1 VVDLPIVAMIE
12 EAIDISGT
20 KITWKEIANAAGITN
35 SALSHFKSGTELKF
49 PHLLKIAKFIFE
61 GNYMAKFKEWCLN
74 LNQPANIRYA
84 LEYLAVNRQIEELE
98 ELIVKVNNKYSSKDL
113 TDWAKGYSILALYL
127 KGNEPCTVLNQLR
140 LYTPKTC
147 EMKVLA
153 LITEIWCRNKMR
165 EYSTM
170 NSLVSG
176 LDLTINEIKDDF
188 IKESYGLR
196 VKEVLAF
203 VNLYKLNN
211 KEIARKYAEE
221 IISKNFSPTFTAN
234 ASYLLG
240 MSYLF
245 DNYDKCLGNI
255 MKHRELLIE
264 SERIAEIEIIDNN
277 DLPFINNIWKK
288 HNKQPE
294 TNDISEKAHYEA
306 LNGDKKLALELI
318 DDAIEKEGLSGFKLY
333 YKALATDDKSLF
345 MQSLIFFINRKG
357 DKFYAGL
364 PYERLKNDPIYKPMA
379 DLLFMD

>member
-1 VVDLPIVAMIE
+1 VIDLPIVAMIE
-12 EAIDISGT
+12 EALDTSET
-20 KITWKEIANAAGITN
+20 KITWKDVASAAGITK

-74 LNQPANIRYA
+74 LNQPSNIRYA
-84 LEYLAVNRQIEELE
+84 LEYLAVNRQIKELE
-98 ELIVKVNNKYSSKDL
+98 ELITKINNKYSSKDL
-113 TDWAKGYSILALYL
+113 IDWAKGYSLLAMYL
-127 KGNEPCTVLNQLR
+127 KGNEPCSVLNQLR

-147 EMKVLA
+147 EMKVLT

-176 LDLTINEIKDDF
+176 LDLTIDEIKDDY
-188 IKESYGLR
+188 IKESYELR
-196 VKEVLAF
+196 VKEILAF
-203 VNLYKLNN
+203 VNLYKFNN

-221 IISKNFSPTFTAN
+221 IISKNFSPTFNAN

-264 SERIAEIEIIDNN
+264 SGRNAEIEVIDNN
-277 DLPFINNIWKK
+277 DLPFIKNIWKK
-288 HNKQPE
+288 HSKQPK

-357 DKFYAGL
+357 DKFYANL
-364 PYERLKNDPIYKPMA
+364 PYEQLKGDPVYQPMA

>member
-1 VVDLPIVAMIE
+1 MNDLPIVTMIE
-12 EAIDISGT
+12 EALDTSEV
-20 KITWKEIANAAGITN
+20 KITWKDVANAAGLTK

-74 LNQPANIRYA
+74 LNQPSNIRYA
-84 LEYLAVNRQIEELE
+84 LEYLAVNRQIRELE
-98 ELIVKVNNKYSSKDL
+98 ELIVKINDKYTNKDL
-113 TDWAKGYSILALYL
+113 IDWANGYALLALYL
-127 KGNEPCTVLNQLR
+127 KGNEPGAVLNQLR

-147 EMKVLA
+147 EMKVLS

-176 LDLTINEIKDDF
+176 LDLTINEIKDEY
-188 IKESYGLR
+188 IRESYGLR
-196 VKEVLAF
+196 VKEALAF
-203 VNLYKLNN
+203 VNLYKFNK

-221 IISKNFSPTFTAN
+221 IISKNFSPTFNAN

-255 MKHRELLIE
+255 MKHRELLAE
-264 SERIAEIEIIDNN
+264 SERTAEIAIVDNN

-288 HNKQPE
+288 HSKQPE

-306 LNGDKKLALELI
+306 VNGDKKLALELI

-357 DKFYAGL
+357 DKFYANL
-364 PYERLKNDPIYKPMA
+364 PYEQLKGDPIYQPMA
-379 DLLFMD
+379 DLLFTD

>member
-1 VVDLPIVAMIE
+1 VIDLPIVAMIE
-12 EAIDISGT
+12 EAIDINGT

-113 TDWAKGYSILALYL
+113 TDWAKGYSILAMYL

-221 IISKNFSPTFTAN
+221 IISKNFSPTFNAN

-264 SERIAEIEIIDNN
+264 SERKSEIAVIDNN

-288 HNKQPE
+288 NSKQPE

-333 YKALATDDKSLF
+333 YKALATNDKSLF

-357 DKFYAGL
+357 DKFYANL
-364 PYERLKNDPIYKPMA
+364 PYEQLKGDPIYQPMA

>member
-1 VVDLPIVAMIE
+1 MIE
-12 EAIDISGT
+12 EALDTSET
-20 KITWKEIANAAGITN
+20 KITWKDVANAAGITK

-98 ELIVKVNNKYSSKDL
+98 ELIIKINDKYSSKDL
-113 TDWAKGYSILALYL
+113 MDWAKGYSLLALYL
-127 KGNEPCTVLNQLR
+127 RGNEPCTVLNQLR

-176 LDLTINEIKDDF
+176 LDLTINEIKDDY

-203 VNLYKLNN
+203 VHLYKLNN

-221 IISKNFSPTFTAN
+221 IISKNFSPTFNAN

-264 SERIAEIEIIDNN
+264 SERRAEIEIIDNN

-288 HNKQPE
+288 HSKQPE

-306 LNGDKKLALELI
+306 LNGDKKLAVELI
-318 DDAIEKEGLSGFKLY
+318 DDSIEKEGLSGFKLY
-333 YKALATDDKSLF
+333 YKALATNDKSLF

-357 DKFYAGL
+357 DKFYANL
-364 PYERLKNDPIYKPMA
+364 PYERLKSDPIYKPMA

>member
-12 EAIDISGT
+12 EAIDTSGT

-113 TDWAKGYSILALYL
+113 TDWAKGYSILAMYL
-127 KGNEPCTVLNQLR
+127 KGNEPCVVLNQLR
-140 LYTPKTC
+140 LYTPKTS

-176 LDLTINEIKDDF
+176 LDLTINEIKDDY
-188 IKESYGLR
+188 IKESYELR
-196 VKEVLAF
+196 VKEILAY
-203 VNLYKLNN
+203 VHLYKFNN

-221 IISKNFSPTFTAN
+221 IISRDFSPTFNAN
-234 ASYLLG
+234 AAYLLG

-255 MKHRELLIE
+255 MKHRGLLIE
-264 SERIAEIEIIDNN
+264 SERRAEIAIIDNN

-288 HNKQPE
+288 HSKQPE
-294 TNDISEKAHYEA
+294 TSDISEKAHFEA
-306 LNGDKKLALELI
+306 LYGDKKLALKLI
-318 DDAIEKEGLSGFKLY
+318 DDAIEKDGLSGFKLY
-333 YKALATDDKSLF
+333 YKALATNDKSLF

-357 DKFYAGL
+357 DKFYANL
-364 PYERLKNDPIYKPMA
+364 PYEYLKGDPVYQPMA
-379 DLLFMD
+379 DLLIID

>member
-1 VVDLPIVAMIE
+1 MDDLPIVAMIE
-12 EAIDISGT
+12 EALDTRET
-20 KITWKEIANAAGITN
+20 KITWKDIANAAGITKG
-35 SALSHFKSGTELKF
+35 ALSHFKSGTELKF
-49 PHLLKIAKFIFE
+49 PHLLSIAKFIFE

-84 LEYLAVNRQIEELE
+84 LEYLAVNRQIKELE
-98 ELIVKVNNKYSSKDL
+98 ELILKINDKYSSKDL
-113 TDWAKGYSILALYL
+113 IDWAKGYSLLAMYL

-140 LYTPKTC
+140 LYTPKTP

-176 LDLTINEIKDDF
+176 LDLTINEIKDDY

-196 VKEVLAF
+196 VKEILAF
-203 VNLYKLNN
+203 VNLYKFNN
-211 KEIARKYAEE
+211 KEIARNYAEE
-221 IISKNFSPTFTAN
+221 IISKNFSPTFNAN

-255 MKHRELLIE
+255 LKHRELLIE
-264 SERIAEIEIIDNN
+264 SERKSEIEVIDNN
-277 DLPFINNIWKK
+277 DLPFINNIWRK
-288 HNKQPE
+288 HSEQPK

-306 LNGDKKLALELI
+306 VNGDKTLALKLI

-357 DKFYAGL
+357 DKFYASL
-364 PYERLKNDPIYKPMA
+364 PYEHLKGDPIYKPMA

>member
-1 VVDLPIVAMIE
+1 VNNLPIVAMIE
-12 EAIDISGT
+12 EALDTSET
-20 KITWKEIANAAGITN
+20 KITWKDVANAAGITN

-49 PHLLKIAKFIFE
+49 PHLLNIAKFVFE

-74 LNQPANIRYA
+74 LNQPSNIRYA
-84 LEYLAVNRQIEELE
+84 LEYLAVNRQINELE
-98 ELIVKVNNKYSSKDL
+98 ELITKINNRYSSKDL
-113 TDWAKGYSILALYL
+113 VDWAKGYSLLALYL
-127 KGNEPCTVLNQLR
+127 KGNEPCAVLNQLR

-147 EMKVLA
+147 EMKVLV

-176 LDLTINEIKDDF
+176 LDLTINEIKDEY

-203 VNLYKLNN
+203 VQLYKFNN
-211 KEIARKYAEE
+211 KEVARKYAEE
-221 IISKNFSPTFTAN
+221 IIFSDFSPTFTAN
-234 ASYLLG
+234 ASYILG

-245 DNYDKCLGNI
+245 DNYDECLGNI
-255 MKHRELLIE
+255 LRHRELLME
-264 SERIAEIEIIDNN
+264 SGRHAEIEVIDNN

-288 HNKQPE
+288 HNEQPK

-306 LNGDKKLALELI
+306 IIGNKGSALELI
-318 DDAIEKEGLSGFKLY
+318 NGAIEKDGPSGFKLY
-333 YKALATDDKSLF
+333 YKALATNDKSLF

-357 DKFYAGL
+357 DKFYANL
-364 PYERLKNDPIYKPMA
+364 PYEHLKGDPVYQPMA
-379 DLLFMD
+379 DLLFID